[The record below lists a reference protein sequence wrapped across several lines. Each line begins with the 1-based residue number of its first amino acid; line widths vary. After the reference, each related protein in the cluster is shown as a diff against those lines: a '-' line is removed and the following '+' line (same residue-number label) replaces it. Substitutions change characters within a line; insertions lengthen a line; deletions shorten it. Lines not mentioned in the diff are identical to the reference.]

1 MRALFFIYGAISYVL
16 FLVAFLY
23 TIGFVANSI
32 VPKSIDD
39 GLESPLSTALTINLL
54 LLGLFGIQHSVMA
67 RPGFKAWWTRLVPR
81 PIERSTY
88 VLFTNLILFLMF
100 WQWRPLTSV
109 VWNVESS
116 TLRGVLW
123 ALSGAGWLLA
133 LYSSFVIDHFDLFGL
148 RQVFLNLRGVEYT
161 HPKFSEK
168 SVYRWVRHPLMAGFM
183 VAFWA
188 TPTMSQGHLLFAV
201 VTTVYALVGIQLEER
216 DLVRQLGPAYEEYR
230 QRIPMLLPPK
240 KR

>member
-1 MRALFFIYGAISYVL
+1 MRVLFFIYGAISYVL

-23 TIGFVANSI
+23 CAGFVANVV
-32 VPKSIDD
+32 VPKSIDG
-39 GLESPLSTALTINLL
+39 GLESPLGTALAINLL

-67 RPGFKAWWTRLVPR
+67 RPGFKAWWTRLVPQ

-148 RQVFLNLRGVEYT
+148 RQVFLNLRGVKYT
-161 HPKFSEK
+161 QPQFSVR
-168 SVYRWVRHPLMAGFM
+168 SVYRWIRHPLLAGFM
-183 VAFWA
+183 IAFWA
-188 TPTMSQGHLLFAV
+188 TPTMTQGHLLFAV
-201 VTTVYALVGIQLEER
+201 VTAAYTLVGIQLEER
-216 DLVRQLGPAYEEYR
+216 DLAGVIGPAYVEYR
-230 QRIPMLLPPK
+230 QRTPMLLPLK